1 MGAFRLILAIFVAIS
16 HMGITIA
23 GINPGIFAVVSF
35 LLISGLV
42 MTALINKNY
51 SFTNRIPAFYLDRAI
66 RLYPQF
72 LFYFIASCVVIGV
85 LLDNSPISAALNAKN
100 IIPSL
105 AIAPLGLYMF
115 GVTTPEIIPPAWSLG
130 LEVFFYLTIPFLL
143 IYKIRPLTFI
153 ISLAIFIAA
162 CLGWID
168 TDVYGYRLLPG
179 VLFIFLCGSYILT
192 KERIGLCLT
201 GAAWL
206 ISLVIFTG
214 ICLNIIPRIPNNI
227 EVSSGVI
234 FGVPAVY
241 LLSKLGYHRIDEF
254 FGNISY
260 GVFLNHFLFIYLF
273 RYFGITDFY
282 NSSAHALALLAISF
296 AASLATYKI
305 IEEPALKLRH
315 DIRNRANA
323 NRSDTSNTVHTL

>member
-23 GINPGIFAVVSF
+23 GINPGIFSVVSF

-51 SFTNRIPAFYLDRAI
+51 SSTHRIPAFYLDRAI

-72 LFYFIASCVVIGV
+72 LFYFIASCVVIGIF
-85 LLDNSPISAALNAKN
+85 LSNSPIAAALNSKN

-115 GVTTPEIIPPAWSLG
+115 GVTTPDIIPPAWSLG

-143 IYKIRPLTFI
+143 LYKIRPLTFI
-153 ISLAIFIAA
+153 ISLTIFIVA

-168 TDVYGYRLLPG
+168 TDIYGYRLLPG
-179 VLFIFLCGSYILT
+179 VLFIFLCGSYMLT
-192 KERIGLCLT
+192 KERIGLYLT

-206 ISLVIFTG
+206 ISLVIFSG
-214 ICLNIIPRIPNNI
+214 ICLQIIPRIPNNI
-227 EVSSGVI
+227 EVSSGIV

-241 LLSKLGYHRIDEF
+241 MLSKFGYHRIDEF

-273 RYFGITDFY
+273 RHFGVTDFY
-282 NSSAHALALLAISF
+282 NSSAHALALLATSF
-296 AASLATYKI
+296 AASLISYKV

-315 DIRNRANA
+315 AIRKRGTLNKVDTTDRA
-323 NRSDTSNTVHTL
+323 HTL